1 MNAEPPPKR
10 RRLLRGVQ
18 EVEAEDSDSSVASSV
33 SDIEHR
39 VYSAELIVFDNNR
52 RCLLTDG
59 EYELAL
65 QEKYKKPGRKKL
77 GLLSSRTSW
86 EAVFDGQVVMLTNG
100 STCNLV

>member
-10 RRLLRGVQ
+10 RKLLRNLQ
-18 EVEAEDSDSSVASSV
+18 ELEGEDSDSSVASSLPEV
-33 SDIEHR
+33 DYT
-39 VYSAELIVFDNNR
+39 VYTAELIVFDNKR

-65 QEKYKKPGRKKL
+65 QEKYKKPGRKKA

-86 EAVFDGQVVMLTNG
+86 EAVFDGQVFYCFLF
-100 STCNLV
+100 CL